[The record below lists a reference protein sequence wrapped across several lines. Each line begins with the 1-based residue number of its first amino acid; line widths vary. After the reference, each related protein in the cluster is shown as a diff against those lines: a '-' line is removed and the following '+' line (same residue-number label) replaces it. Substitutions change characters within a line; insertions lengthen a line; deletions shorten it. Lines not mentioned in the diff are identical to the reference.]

1 METIGF
7 NNSSRAFLS
16 PILPNSPAAHKFGT
30 RISAARKRVHGDDR
44 FNKAAGLSLS
54 PSSPTSGDPQIG
66 TRISAARK
74 GSTVFPRRGGPRQTN
89 NDAPAVKLLSNVEKL
104 RLLTKA
110 EKAGLLS
117 LAGEL
122 GLHFHRRKALASSKA
137 EELGVLSA
145 VTDPNTPTVLLA
157 LSLVGSCWA
166 PPASIC
172 AGGECRGGCRA
183 GRRGLGER
191 RRWIGGIRCVK
202 LRGEIAEML
211 RFAHVVL
218 EISLFQIQMF

>member
-1 METIGF
+1 MDIQK
-7 NNSSRAFLS
+7 N
-16 PILPNSPAAHKFGT
+16 
-30 RISAARKRVHGDDR
+30 
-44 FNKAAGLSLS
+44 
-54 PSSPTSGDPQIG
+54 GDPQHTDRDFSYRHKIKFFHSS
-66 TRISAARK
+66 TISEYENPLYGMIDYYCVINLKPLKLASA